1 MKIKAKVGPFKIAE
15 SKSIGMSLSG
25 ETTGERVCY
34 NAYAKGKDGKWS
46 LFAFHHNL
54 DHLRDILSCPF
65 TPEFKPKEGVGKA
78 LFKKILSAYPQ
89 GFWPNEKEL
98 AV

>member
-1 MKIKAKVGPFKIAE
+1 MHLNGSVGQ
-15 SKSIGMSLSG
+15 
-25 ETTGERVCY
+25 ERVCY
-34 NAYAKGKDGKWS
+34 IVYARGRERGVATWELGGDKWN
-46 LFAFHHNL
+46 LFTCHDNL
-54 DHLRDILSCPF
+54 DYLKDILSCPF

-78 LFKKILSAYPQ
+78 LFKKIISAYPQ